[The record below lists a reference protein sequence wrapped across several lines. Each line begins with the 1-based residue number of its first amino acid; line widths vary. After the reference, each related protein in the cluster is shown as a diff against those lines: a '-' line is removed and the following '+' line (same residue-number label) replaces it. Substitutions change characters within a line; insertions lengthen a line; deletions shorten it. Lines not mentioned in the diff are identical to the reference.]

1 MSRFLYGFIQNWLIT
16 FKTSISQKLKKKAFW
31 DKKLSA
37 RKNSFLAIVKGP
49 LALTSKF
56 HVASDCSFLFFHE
69 LEVKEAYMK
78 ENMMA
83 KWQEYKV
90 WISLGVMGLLI
101 GSGLLLVYQP
111 AQAEQVPDVL
121 TLASTKA
128 SSKDQ
133 ASVTE
138 PVSNKVEPS
147 APTSTIMVDVK
158 GAVQQA
164 GLYELAADSR
174 VADAIELAGGLTE
187 QADPKSINL
196 AQKLVDE
203 AVIYVATEDEAISV
217 VAPTVPSTVSEKEQG
232 GLVNLN
238 TADAAQLQTI
248 SGIGAKRAQDIIAY
262 REANGPF
269 KTVDDLNQVSGIGDK
284 TLENLRSYVT
294 VD

>member
-1 MSRFLYGFIQNWLIT
+1 
-16 FKTSISQKLKKKAFW
+16 
-31 DKKLSA
+31 
-37 RKNSFLAIVKGP
+37 
-49 LALTSKF
+49 
-56 HVASDCSFLFFHE
+56 
-69 LEVKEAYMK
+69 MK

-128 SSKDQ
+128 SSKDEVPIAEK
-133 ASVTE
+133 ASD
-138 PVSNKVEPS
+138 KVESKPQ
-147 APTSTIMVDVK
+147 TIMVDVK
-158 GAVQQA
+158 GAVEQA
-164 GLYELAADSR
+164 GLYELSATSR
-174 VADAIELAGGLTE
+174 VADAIDLAGGLTE

-203 AVIYVATEDEAISV
+203 AVVYVATKEEAISV
-217 VAPTVPSTVSEKEQG
+217 VAASVAPSTSDKETAD
-232 GLVNLN
+232 LVNLN
-238 TADAAQLQTI
+238 TADASQLQTI